1 MEFIGRQGVKMSEI
15 KGRLHSFESCG
26 TVDGP
31 GIRFIVFTQGCP
43 LRCKYCHNPDTWKLK
58 DAKYERTT
66 DFVMNEILKYR
77 NFFTNGGGVTVT
89 GGEPLMQEDFVED
102 LFKKCKKEGIHTAL
116 DTSGYIFN
124 DRIKEVLQYVD
135 LVLLDIKCIDDN
147 EYRELTGVNL
157 APTLEFAKYLSEMG
171 KPMWIRHVLVPGI
184 TDRDE
189 FLEKLADF
197 IKELHAVEK
206 VEILPFHKMGEF
218 KWKELGLEYQLDK
231 VESPTRERVEN
242 AKNIFRSRGIK
253 I

>member
-1 MEFIGRQGVKMSEI
+1 MAEI
-15 KGRLHSFESCG
+15 KGKLHSFESCG

-43 LRCKYCHNPDTWKLK
+43 LRCKYCHNPDTWKMK

-77 NFFTNGGGVTVT
+77 GFFANNGGVTVT
-89 GGEPLMQEDFVED
+89 GGEPLMQPDFVEE
-102 LFKKCKKEGIHTAL
+102 LFMKCKKEGIHTAL
-116 DTSGYIFN
+116 DTSGYIF
-124 DRIKEVLQYVD
+124 DERVKEVLKYTD
-135 LVLLDIKCIDDN
+135 LVLLDIKCMNSN
-147 EYRELTGVNL
+147 EYKELTGVDL
-157 APTLEFAKYLSEMG
+157 DPTLKFAKYLSDIG

-189 FLEKLADF
+189 YLENLADF
-197 IKELHAVEK
+197 VKELKSVEK

-231 VESPTRERVEN
+231 VEAPTRERVEN

-253 I
+253 IDMVK

>member
-1 MEFIGRQGVKMSEI
+1 MAEI
-15 KGRLHSFESCG
+15 KGKLHSFESCG

-58 DAKYERTT
+58 DASYERTPE
-66 DFVMNEILKYR
+66 FVMHEILKYK
-77 NFFTNGGGVTVT
+77 NFFANGGGVTIT
-89 GGEPLMQEDFVED
+89 GGEPLMQEDFVEE
-102 LFKKCKKEGIHTAL
+102 LCKKCRQEGVHTAL

-124 DRIKEVLQYVD
+124 DRIKEVLEYVD
-135 LVLLDIKCIDDN
+135 LVLLDIKCIN
-147 EYRELTGVNL
+147 PKEYLELTGVELEN
-157 APTLEFAKYLSEMG
+157 TLKFAKYLSEIG

-189 FLEKLADF
+189 YLEELAEF
-197 IKELHAVEK
+197 VATLKSVEK
-206 VEILPFHKMGEF
+206 IEILPFHKMGEF
-218 KWKELGLEYQLDK
+218 KWKELGIEYQLDK

-242 AKNIFRSRGIK
+242 AKEIFRKKGLK